1 MQTLGLV
8 RFNTRYKWP
17 AQIVEMELK
26 FFVFHFNE
34 FTAFGRSQFLDSAGC
49 FDDARVAHRLAYPN
63 LHELP
68 LKQSMCPIS
77 SRKVWTFNKK
87 FLSIIAVCSFY
98 AFPLAVGSIRRTER
112 RMSIICQN
120 F

>member
-1 MQTLGLV
+1 MQTSGFV
-8 RFNTRYKWP
+8 RGNTRNKWP

-49 FDDARVAHRLAYPN
+49 FDDAGVAHRFAYPN

-68 LKQSMCPIS
+68 LKQPMLPYL
-77 SRKVWTFNKK
+77 V
-87 FLSIIAVCSFY
+87 
-98 AFPLAVGSIRRTER
+98 ER
-112 RMSIICQN
+112 YGH
-120 F
+120 